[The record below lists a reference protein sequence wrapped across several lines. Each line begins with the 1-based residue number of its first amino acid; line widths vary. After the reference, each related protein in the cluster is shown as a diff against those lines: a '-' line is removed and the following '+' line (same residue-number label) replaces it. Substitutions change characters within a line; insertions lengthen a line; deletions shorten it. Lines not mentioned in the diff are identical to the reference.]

1 MTIDRY
7 TVSEWS
13 FSSLSVLMNLMW
25 YVANQSSPTGS
36 DTTLNADG
44 FAEIGGICSL
54 KGS

>member
-7 TVSEWS
+7 IVSEWS
-13 FSSLSVLMNLMW
+13 SLSFLMNLMW
-25 YVANQSSPTGS
+25 YAAMPSSSTGR

-44 FAEIGGICSL
+44 FAEIGGICRL